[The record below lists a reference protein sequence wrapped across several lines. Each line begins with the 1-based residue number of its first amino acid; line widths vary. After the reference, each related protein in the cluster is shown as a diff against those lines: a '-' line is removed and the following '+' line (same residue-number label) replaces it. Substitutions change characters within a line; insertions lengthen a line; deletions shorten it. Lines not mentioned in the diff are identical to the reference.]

1 MSTFGLVWSLT
12 KLLNIPIRI
21 RGRVLLFLRPPDIH
35 HRILD
40 VFLLPDNIPLE
51 EVKAQQGEAEYIES
65 SSDCDL
71 INGQSYSVHCDEASR
86 IQPEHEEFHPV
97 DGPIFFPTFE
107 VVLPINQEKVT
118 LMVKGRKGRP
128 VWKCVVN
135 LTGPRRE
142 NLQRN
147 LPAGD
152 TVPAERTKM
161 TKTDLINTLDD
172 LVDDEFKSF
181 KSYLKDE
188 KVDNTEPIKVNK
200 LSKADRQETVDLMVQ
215 KYEFATAVKVMKSVL
230 KKISRND
237 LVRKLSNIGSG
248 AEVLERV
255 PVPLQLRDRLLNLLL
270 SKTCMLGLIL
280 LLVLVW
286 HCPSVDPTE
295 TKLMSVRTQ
304 FIARVSE
311 ANLHKLL
318 DKLLEREVINDG
330 EMEFAGTLNR
340 AEKARL
346 VIDMVRRKGT
356 EARSALIAALCE
368 VDPFLSKE
376 LNLQ

>member
-1 MSTFGLVWSLT
+1 
-12 KLLNIPIRI
+12 
-21 RGRVLLFLRPPDIH
+21 
-35 HRILD
+35 
-40 VFLLPDNIPLE
+40 
-51 EVKAQQGEAEYIES
+51 
-65 SSDCDL
+65 
-71 INGQSYSVHCDEASR
+71 
-86 IQPEHEEFHPV
+86 
-97 DGPIFFPTFE
+97 
-107 VVLPINQEKVT
+107 
-118 LMVKGRKGRP
+118 
-128 VWKCVVN
+128 
-135 LTGPRRE
+135 
-142 NLQRN
+142 
-147 LPAGD
+147 
-152 TVPAERTKM
+152 M